1 MTFPN
6 ASTGVKKIFTAQIL
20 RILST
25 VFLIV
30 GAVSTL
36 VTAALIAAENSEIEG
51 PSVGLAVISVIFL
64 VIGGV
69 LAIIAFLMNIIG
81 LRQAGTD
88 EESLHMAFIV
98 SIFALVISFVST
110 LFDLL
115 NVGGGI
121 ADNIA
126 EAVGFVCE
134 IFVIISV
141 IRGITNLADQLHN
154 EKVASLGDKLS
165 NVILVI
171 LILAL
176 IANTVPIFLGAD
188 QNVLTSAT
196 ILEMV
201 SLVLTAVGYVIYL
214 VFLGK
219 ASNMLR
225 TS

>member
-6 ASTGVKKIFTAQIL
+6 ACTGVKKIFTAQIL
-20 RILST
+20 KILST

-36 VTAALIAAENSEIEG
+36 LTAAVFSVEAAESGG
-51 PSVGLAVISVIFL
+51 PGVGLAVVSIIFL
-64 VIGGV
+64 AIGGV
-69 LAIIAFLMNIIG
+69 LAIISFLMNIIG

-98 SIFALVISFVST
+98 SIFALVIRFVST

-115 NVGGGI
+115 NVGSGI

-126 EAVGFVCE
+126 EAVGYVCE

-141 IRGITNLADQLHN
+141 IRGITNLADRLHN
-154 EKVASLGDKLS
+154 EKVGSLGDKLS

-171 LILAL
+171 LVLAL
-176 IANTVPIFLGAD
+176 IANTIPIFLGTD
-188 QNVLTSAT
+188 VNVLTSAT
-196 ILEMV
+196 ILEV
-201 SLVLTAVGYVIYL
+201 ASLVLTAVGYIIYL